1 MKLLIQ
7 NRYHVL
13 FIDNYETCKIVTEN
27 YYFHFH
33 LDLTFAILYDRN
45 CCVRQDGT
53 RFNIQCA
60 FNYSDNLVIINQVTP
75 VTIQNKNH
83 LEIIQI
89 RTQIK

>member
-1 MKLLIQ
+1 MIYWYDKFCFLL
-7 NRYHVL
+7 
-13 FIDNYETCKIVTEN
+13 K
-27 YYFHFH
+27 YYK
-33 LDLTFAILYDRN
+33 

-75 VTIQNKNH
+75 ITIQNKNH

-89 RTQIK
+89 RTQIKLVI

>member
-1 MKLLIQ
+1 MCYYAITDHTRLVLI
-7 NRYHVL
+7 
-13 FIDNYETCKIVTEN
+13 IVTIMECN
-27 YYFHFH
+27 Y
-33 LDLTFAILYDRN
+33 LREICSQLYTIICTISSY

-53 RFNIQCA
+53 RFNQCA

-89 RTQIK
+89 RTQIKLVI